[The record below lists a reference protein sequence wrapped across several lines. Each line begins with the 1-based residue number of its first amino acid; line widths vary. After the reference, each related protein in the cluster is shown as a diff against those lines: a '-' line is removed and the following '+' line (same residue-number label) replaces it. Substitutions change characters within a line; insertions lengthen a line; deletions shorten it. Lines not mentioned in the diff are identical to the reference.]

1 MEVLILTFTTLFS
14 VVNPFGAMPVFL
26 TLTDS
31 DSNAER
37 TATAL
42 RSCLYMVAILSV
54 SFFGGQYILNFFG
67 INIQHLRI
75 AGGILLMRSAF
86 DLLTPGANRDRVGP
100 AALEES
106 MQKDDI
112 SFTPLAMP
120 MLSGPGS
127 MALCIGFIRPSVAD
141 KLFTVLGFGLV
152 AAAAFLILVSSL
164 RLTRFLGRPGLAAL
178 ARIMGFL
185 TLAIGVNFFVT
196 AVKALFKH
204 PLGGVVVVQA
214 VFLAQ
219 QLGLF
224 G

>member
-1 MEVLILTFTTLFS
+1 MEVLLATFTTLFS

-26 TLTDS
+26 TLTSNDS
-31 DSNAER
+31 HQSRVN
-37 TATAL
+37 TAL
-42 RSCLYMVAILSV
+42 RACVYMVAILAV
-54 SFFGGQYILNFFG
+54 AFFGGQYILSFFG

-100 AALEES
+100 DAIEES
-106 MQKDDI
+106 KQKDDI

-120 MLSGPGS
+120 MLSGPGA
-127 MALCIGFIRPSVAD
+127 MALCIGLIRPTYID
-141 KLFTVLGFGLV
+141 KVWTVLGFILV

-164 RLTRFLGRPGLAAL
+164 RITRLLGRPGMAAL

-196 AVKALFKH
+196 AVKVLFH
-204 PLGGVVVVQA
+204 IVE
-214 VFLAQ
+214 
-219 QLGLF
+219 
-224 G
+224 